1 MLQAQPPPQPAGL
14 VCVCIECLGAGSV
27 LLASLVGRSLC
38 LLENKVPADAVELG
52 AAAAGVKVL
61 VHLRYDSSCWK

>member
-1 MLQAQPPPQPAGL
+1 MQQAASSAASRLG
-14 VCVCIECLGAGSV
+14 VCIECLGGAGSE

-61 VHLRYDSSCWK
+61 VHLKDYSSCW